1 MSPAT
6 LAKNRV
12 TTMAAKRRGRPIN
25 GWIVLDKPSGLTSAR
40 AVEQVKRLTGAAK
53 AGHAGTLDPLA
64 TGVLPIALGEATKV
78 VARIVDARK
87 RYRFTLRWGE
97 ERDTDDADG
106 RPVEAS
112 ERRPSRAEVAAALQ
126 GFIGEIWQRPPTYSA
141 IKVAGER
148 AYELARAGRPVELP
162 ARPVEISSFERLDD
176 AADPDRAEFAVACG
190 KGAYVRSLA
199 RDLGRVLGCFA
210 HVESL
215 RRTLVGPFGEETAIS
230 LDKLAEL
237 LHKVALDDAL
247 HPVEAAL
254 ADIPALVVTG
264 SEAARLRSGQAVR
277 VPSTKQGTVC
287 AMAEGR
293 PVALA
298 RIEGGEVRPV
308 RVFNL

>member
-1 MSPAT
+1 
-6 LAKNRV
+6 
-12 TTMAAKRRGRPIN
+12 MAARRGRPIH
-25 GWIVLDKPSGLTSAR
+25 GWIVLDKPAGLTSAR
-40 AVEQVKRLTGAAK
+40 AVEQVKRLLDAAK

-64 TGVLPIALGEATKV
+64 TGILPIALGEATKV
-78 VARIVDARK
+78 VSRIVDSRK
-87 RYRFTLRWGE
+87 GYRFTLCWGE
-97 ERDTDDADG
+97 ARDTDDADG
-106 RPVEAS
+106 RVVETSPA
-112 ERRPSRAEVAAALQ
+112 RPDAAAVAAALPR
-126 GFIGEIWQRPPTYSA
+126 FTGEIEQRPPDYSA

-148 AYELARAGRPVELP
+148 AYDLARAGRPAAL
-162 ARPVEISSFERLDD
+162 ATRRVEIDRFERLDEG
-176 AADPDRAEFAVACG
+176 ADPDRATFRVECG

-199 RDLGRVLGCFA
+199 RDLGRRLGCFA
-210 HVESL
+210 YVESL
-215 RRTLVGPFGEETAIS
+215 RRTRVGPFGEDAAIS
-230 LDKLAEL
+230 LEMLREL
-237 LHKVALDDAL
+237 LHKGALDDAL

-298 RIEGGEVRPV
+298 HIEGGEVRPV